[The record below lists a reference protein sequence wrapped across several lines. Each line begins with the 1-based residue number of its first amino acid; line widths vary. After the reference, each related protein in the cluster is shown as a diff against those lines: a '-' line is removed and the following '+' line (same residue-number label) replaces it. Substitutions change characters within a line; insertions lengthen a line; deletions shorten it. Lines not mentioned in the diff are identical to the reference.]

1 MEDEPK
7 ADDSQ
12 QEQQR
17 IMAIHAVKSFV
28 LALMILVVA
37 SVLLIV
43 LVLTK
48 QDPKKK
54 QEIELVN
61 SVRVI
66 RIVRGSHQV
75 RIQTQGA
82 VRSLHEV
89 QLAAEVNGR
98 VESKSDALVAGA
110 VVAKGQVLL
119 ELDATNYRAAAA
131 RAASS
136 VAEAEVVLEQEK
148 AMARQAAI
156 DWEKLGRGEASDLA
170 LRKPQLEAAE
180 KRLESVQQELKRAK
194 KDVERCSIRAP
205 FDARVR
211 MAMVEVGA
219 VLAPGTPVAELYST
233 TELEVKLPFTL
244 LDYGFIKDAKG
255 AELTL
260 TAAVGGEQKTWPAV
274 LDRMDGEVQRSTL
287 SAHGRAIVK
296 ANKAGELPP
305 VGLFVEAVV
314 PGKTLEDVVVLP
326 RSSVRG
332 GNQVWV
338 ERGGKLVSLPITI
351 LRASEHEMVVR
362 AEFEPEDRLV
372 LTRLAAPMPGMKVE
386 AISEDSEDKAYE

>member
-1 MEDEPK
+1 
-7 ADDSQ
+7 
-12 QEQQR
+12 
-17 IMAIHAVKSFV
+17 
-28 LALMILVVA
+28 
-37 SVLLIV
+37 
-43 LVLTK
+43 
-48 QDPKKK
+48 
-54 QEIELVN
+54 
-61 SVRVI
+61 
-66 RIVRGSHQV
+66 
-75 RIQTQGA
+75 
-82 VRSLHEV
+82 
-89 QLAAEVNGR
+89 
-98 VESKSDALVAGA
+98 
-110 VVAKGQVLL
+110 
-119 ELDATNYRAAAA
+119 
-131 RAASS
+131 
-136 VAEAEVVLEQEK
+136 
-148 AMARQAAI
+148 
-156 DWEKLGRGEASDLA
+156 
-170 LRKPQLEAAE
+170 
-180 KRLESVQQELKRAK
+180 
-194 KDVERCSIRAP
+194 
-205 FDARVR
+205 

-362 AEFEPEDRLV
+362 AKFEPEDRLV